1 MAHPELL
8 TQLTRVASEAD
19 PHALGGTSLADV
31 LASRLWISKNEARGR
46 QVRGPAHGIPHVKF
60 WVDPHGGIALTTGE
74 AETTTLVAGMPTPPV
89 SSTAVAPAPPRLLLE
104 DA

>member
-1 MAHPELL
+1 L
-8 TQLTRVASEAD
+8 TGLVRESFGNNAIQKTSKQA
-19 PHALGGTSLADV
+19 ALETSLRR
-31 LASRLWISKNEARGR
+31 LAGPRHAR
-46 QVRGPAHGIPHVKF
+46 VVPAHGIPHVKF

-89 SSTAVAPAPPRLLLE
+89 SCTAVAPAPPTVLVE